1 MGLGIAKHEL
11 RMLALLLSGAFLT
24 VLNATLLTP
33 ALPAIMGD
41 LAIEP
46 TTAQWLTSGYALTEA
61 VVIPLAAYLMGR
73 FTTRRLFIGG
83 MALFG
88 CGSLLA
94 VLAPAFPALLAGRV
108 MQACAT
114 GFIMP
119 MVFSVVLLVI
129 PRERRGSAIGVVSLI
144 VGFAP
149 TIGPSLSGV
158 LVDTAGWRAIFVI
171 VTALSAAI
179 VAFAAKDLQPYGS
192 PNRSKFDA
200 PSVALSTLGLVGLLY
215 GLSSFS
221 SSDNLT
227 ATAALTAAG
236 LVLVGAYAW
245 RQLHLDDPMLRLDI
259 LKVPQYRI
267 TIIIVALIQ
276 TGLIGLQTIM
286 PLYIQG
292 TLGKSAAASGMALL
306 PGAVC
311 GAFAALFAGRMFDKL
326 GVRRPTLIGT
336 AVFAAGAACFPFL
349 CGDSPIALVT
359 AAYAVLAAGIQFAS
373 APVNTWAINTLPNDA
388 IQHAQSTGNTIN
400 QIAGSFGTALLVSV
414 AAAASNASQGAAVT
428 QAAFAGY
435 HAAFCVTAAL
445 MACAIVL
452 TVLLVR
458 DRKPAGR

>member
-41 LAIEP
+41 LAIGP
-46 TTAQWLTSGYALTEA
+46 TTAQWLTSGYTLTEA

-88 CGSLLA
+88 GGSLLA
-94 VLAPAFPALLAGRV
+94 ALAPAFPALLAGRV

-306 PGAVC
+306 PGAVI

>member
-33 ALPAIMGD
+33 ALPAIMDD
-41 LAIEP
+41 LAIGP
-46 TTAQWLTSGYALTEA
+46 TTAQWLTSGYTLTEA

-88 CGSLLA
+88 GGSLLA
-94 VLAPAFPALLAGRV
+94 ALAPAFPALLAGRI

-306 PGAVC
+306 PGAVI

>member
-33 ALPAIMGD
+33 ALPAIMDD
-41 LAIEP
+41 LAIGP
-46 TTAQWLTSGYALTEA
+46 TTAQWLTSGYTLTEA

-88 CGSLLA
+88 GGSLLA
-94 VLAPAFPALLAGRV
+94 ALAPAFPALLAGRI

-306 PGAVC
+306 PGAVI

-400 QIAGSFGTALLVSV
+400 QLAGSFGTALLVSV

>member
-11 RMLALLLSGAFLT
+11 KMLALLLSGAFLA

-33 ALPAIMGD
+33 ALPSIMDD
-41 LAIEP
+41 LAIGP
-46 TTAQWLTSGYALTEA
+46 TTAQWLTSGYTLTEA
-61 VVIPLAAYLMGR
+61 VIIPLAAYLMGR

-83 MALFG
+83 MTLFG

-94 VLAPAFPALLAGRV
+94 ALAPTFPALLAGRI

-129 PRERRGSAIGVVSLI
+129 PRENRGFAIGVVSLI

-158 LVDTAGWRAIFVI
+158 LVDTVGWRAIFAI
-171 VTALSAAI
+171 VTAPSAGI
-179 VAFAAKDLQPYGS
+179 IAFAAKDLRSYGS
-192 PNRSKFDA
+192 PSRSKFDA

-221 SSDNLT
+221 SSSNLA
-227 ATAALTAAG
+227 ATGALTAAG
-236 LVLVGAYAW
+236 LVLVAAYAR
-245 RQLHLDDPMLRLDI
+245 RQLHLGEPMLRLDI

-292 TLGKSAAASGMALL
+292 TLRLSAAASGMALL
-306 PGAVC
+306 PGAVI
-311 GAFAALFAGRMFDKL
+311 GAFAALLAGRAFDKL

-336 AVFAAGAACFPFL
+336 AVFAVGAAGFPIL
-349 CGDSPIALVT
+349 CDDSPIALVT
-359 AAYAVLAAGIQFAS
+359 AVYTVLAVGIQFAS
-373 APVNTWAINTLPNDA
+373 APVNTWAINALPNDA

-414 AAAASNASQGAAVT
+414 TAAASNASQGVAGA
-428 QAAFAGY
+428 QAAFVGY

-458 DRKPAGR
+458 DRTRR

>member
-306 PGAVC
+306 PGAVI

-400 QIAGSFGTALLVSV
+400 QLAGSFGTALLVSV

>member
-11 RMLALLLSGAFLT
+11 KMLALLLSGAFLT

-41 LAIEP
+41 LAIEA
-46 TTAQWLTSGYALTEA
+46 TTAQWLTSGYTLTEA

-88 CGSLLA
+88 GGSLLA
-94 VLAPAFPALLAGRV
+94 ALAPAFPALLAGRV
-108 MQACAT
+108 MQAFAT

-158 LVDTAGWRAIFVI
+158 LVDTAGWRAIFAI

-179 VAFAAKDLQPYGS
+179 IVFAVKDLQPYGS
-192 PNRSKFDA
+192 LSRSKFDA
-200 PSVALSTLGLVGLLY
+200 PSVALSTFGLVGLLY

-221 SSDNLT
+221 SSDNLA

-245 RQLHLDDPMLRLDI
+245 RQLHLDEPMLRLDI

-292 TLGKSAAASGMALL
+292 TL
-306 PGAVC
+306 
-311 GAFAALFAGRMFDKL
+311 
-326 GVRRPTLIGT
+326 
-336 AVFAAGAACFPFL
+336 
-349 CGDSPIALVT
+349 
-359 AAYAVLAAGIQFAS
+359 
-373 APVNTWAINTLPNDA
+373 
-388 IQHAQSTGNTIN
+388 
-400 QIAGSFGTALLVSV
+400 
-414 AAAASNASQGAAVT
+414 
-428 QAAFAGY
+428 
-435 HAAFCVTAAL
+435 
-445 MACAIVL
+445 
-452 TVLLVR
+452 
-458 DRKPAGR
+458 

>member
-306 PGAVC
+306 PGAVI

>member
-306 PGAVC
+306 PGAVI

-336 AVFAAGAACFPFL
+336 AVFAAGASCFPFL

>member
-11 RMLALLLSGAFLT
+11 KMLALLLSGAFLT

-306 PGAVC
+306 PGAVI

>member
-179 VAFAAKDLQPYGS
+179 VAFAAKDLQP
-192 PNRSKFDA
+192 
-200 PSVALSTLGLVGLLY
+200 
-215 GLSSFS
+215 
-221 SSDNLT
+221 
-227 ATAALTAAG
+227 
-236 LVLVGAYAW
+236 
-245 RQLHLDDPMLRLDI
+245 
-259 LKVPQYRI
+259 
-267 TIIIVALIQ
+267 
-276 TGLIGLQTIM
+276 
-286 PLYIQG
+286 
-292 TLGKSAAASGMALL
+292 
-306 PGAVC
+306 
-311 GAFAALFAGRMFDKL
+311 
-326 GVRRPTLIGT
+326 
-336 AVFAAGAACFPFL
+336 
-349 CGDSPIALVT
+349 
-359 AAYAVLAAGIQFAS
+359 
-373 APVNTWAINTLPNDA
+373 
-388 IQHAQSTGNTIN
+388 
-400 QIAGSFGTALLVSV
+400 
-414 AAAASNASQGAAVT
+414 
-428 QAAFAGY
+428 
-435 HAAFCVTAAL
+435 
-445 MACAIVL
+445 
-452 TVLLVR
+452 
-458 DRKPAGR
+458 

>member
-1 MGLGIAKHEL
+1 M
-11 RMLALLLSGAFLT
+11 
-24 VLNATLLTP
+24 
-33 ALPAIMGD
+33 
-41 LAIEP
+41 
-46 TTAQWLTSGYALTEA
+46 
-61 VVIPLAAYLMGR
+61 
-73 FTTRRLFIGG
+73 
-83 MALFG
+83 
-88 CGSLLA
+88 
-94 VLAPAFPALLAGRV
+94 
-108 MQACAT
+108 
-114 GFIMP
+114 
-119 MVFSVVLLVI
+119 
-129 PRERRGSAIGVVSLI
+129 
-144 VGFAP
+144 
-149 TIGPSLSGV
+149 
-158 LVDTAGWRAIFVI
+158 
-171 VTALSAAI
+171 
-179 VAFAAKDLQPYGS
+179 
-192 PNRSKFDA
+192 
-200 PSVALSTLGLVGLLY
+200 ALSTLGLVGLLY

-306 PGAVC
+306 PGAVI